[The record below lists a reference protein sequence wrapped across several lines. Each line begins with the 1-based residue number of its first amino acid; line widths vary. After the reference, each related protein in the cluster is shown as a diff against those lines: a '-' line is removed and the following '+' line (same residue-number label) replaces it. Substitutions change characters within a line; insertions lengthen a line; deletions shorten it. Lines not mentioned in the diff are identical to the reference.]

1 MAGVDINT
9 LTMEQ
14 YLALSRENRASG
26 VVKPE
31 IKGNVNFEI
40 KSQFMRE
47 LREDT
52 FSENKNKDAHDHIDR
67 VLNIVSLFNIPGVSK
82 YVVLLRVFLFT
93 LTGSTKIWVDRLTP
107 GAINTWDL
115 FKKAFIQRTLSRNIS
130 SNNIT
135 DGLAAVISKLD
146 NLGHDIK
153 NLKENFHVIQV
164 GCQICEGPY
173 LDNEFPLN
181 EEVKPVEEVKYDEF
195 ERLAGSIGAKFRVG
209 PSKFYTRTDNRPPYG
224 EKRPNLEELTNKHQ
238 EESVR
243 RSTKMEEWIKKLQ
256 ENTEINTRNQSTSLK
271 NLETQIEQLTKKL
284 YSRTINEAPS
294 SSIEQCASVNVMP
307 RNIFEYLRLANLRN
321 TNMLVEMADMTKHAP
336 L

>member
-1 MAGVDINT
+1 MW
-9 LTMEQ
+9 
-14 YLALSRENRASG
+14 
-26 VVKPE
+26 
-31 IKGNVNFEI
+31 
-40 KSQFMRE
+40 
-47 LREDT
+47 
-52 FSENKNKDAHDHIDR
+52 HD
-67 VLNIVSLFNIPGVSK
+67 
-82 YVVLLRVFLFT
+82 
-93 LTGSTKIWVDRLTP
+93 
-107 GAINTWDL
+107 
-115 FKKAFIQRTLSRNIS
+115 RTLSRNIS

-181 EEVKPVEEVKYDEF
+181 EEVKPVEE
-195 ERLAGSIGAKFRVG
+195 
-209 PSKFYTRTDNRPPYG
+209 
-224 EKRPNLEELTNKHQ
+224 